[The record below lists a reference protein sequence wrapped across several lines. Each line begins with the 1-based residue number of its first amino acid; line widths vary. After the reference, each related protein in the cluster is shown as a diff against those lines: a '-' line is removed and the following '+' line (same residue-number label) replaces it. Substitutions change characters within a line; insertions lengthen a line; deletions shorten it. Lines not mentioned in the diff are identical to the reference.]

1 MLTKNRAFGS
11 KRHQNQVL
19 AIYENTRKALA
30 MAMFNWSAQRGL
42 PKNIAI
48 RLLQQL
54 ANDKSADATGN
65 MDDVMLI
72 QLMTLLYA
80 FDTSVLLITETDNPH
95 TARLPILSDPDYAK
109 SFYEAIYAQKVWH
122 TPHLDAIIK
131 YSFGLTLAS
140 FRQAPS
146 DLQATIGSLINRDE
160 QLIDEALAGNVFNFF
175 YRKLLEKNVVYT

>member
-19 AIYENTRKALA
+19 ALYQDTRKALA
-30 MAMFNWSAQRGL
+30 MTLFNWSAQRGL

-48 RLLQQL
+48 RFLQHL
-54 ANDKSADATGN
+54 ANDKSADAAGN
-65 MDDVMLI
+65 LDDITLI
-72 QLMTLLYA
+72 LLMTLLYA
-80 FDTSVLLITETDNPH
+80 YDTSVLLVAECDNPH
-95 TARLPILSDPDYAK
+95 IAQLPILSDPDYAK
-109 SFYEAIYAQKVWH
+109 AFYEAIYAQKVWH

-146 DLQATIGSLINRDE
+146 DLQAKVGILINRDE
-160 QLIDEALAGNVFNFF
+160 QLIDESLAGNVFSFF
-175 YRKLLEKNVVYT
+175 YRKLLEKKVVYT